1 MKNLIL
7 LIFVLSCGSNETET
21 TNKLTKAE
29 LYYNQG
35 TSNLIKKDY
44 TSALDML
51 LKAAEIAPGDTRVHN
66 NLGMSYYFKQQ
77 YPQAEKHF
85 NQAIKLD
92 PKNSDA
98 RNNLASLYY
107 EKGEFDKAMAEYQ
120 NIVND
125 LVYQHQYRIHYNIA
139 LIHLKKNKTYE
150 AQSELELALKEKIDY
165 CPAHALLGRI
175 EKDAKNY
182 EKALKHFREGT
193 QGACFNLP
201 EMHYLKALGL
211 MDVGNYPEAKLT
223 LKDLNLKF
231 KNSPYE
237 KLAMEKL
244 AEIENKQETGELS
257 LDTLPSSQKKILDEI
272 EEEEY
277 ESVKF

>member
-7 LIFVLSCGSNETET
+7 LLFLLSCGSNETERS
-21 TNKLTKAE
+21 NKLTKAE

-35 TSNLIKKDY
+35 TSNLVKKEY
-44 TSALDML
+44 TEALEML
-51 LKAAEIAPGDTRVHN
+51 LKAAEMAPGDTRVHN

-77 YPQAEKHF
+77 FPLAEKHF
-85 NQAIKLD
+85 NEAIKLD

-107 EKGEFDKAMAEYQ
+107 EKGELDKAMNEYQ

-125 LVYQHQYRIHYNIA
+125 LVYQHQYRIHYNLA
-139 LIHLKKNKTYE
+139 LIYLKKNKTYE
-150 AQSELELALKEKIDY
+150 AESELELALKEKIDY
-165 CPAHALLGRI
+165 CPAHALLGKIARS
-175 EKDAKNY
+175 AKNP
-182 EKALKHFREGT
+182 EKALKHFKNGT

-201 EMHYLKALGL
+201 EMHYLKAIGL
-211 MDVGNYPEAKLT
+211 IDVGNYPEAKLT
-223 LKDLNLKF
+223 LKELNLKF

-237 KLAMEKL
+237 KLAKDKL
-244 AEIENKQETGELS
+244 AEIENKQEMGELS
-257 LDTLPSSQKKILDEI
+257 LDTLPSSQKKILNEI
-272 EEEEY
+272 EGDEY